1 MERNFK
7 ILIDAS
13 GSMGYMNGTND
24 QNKYLLPD
32 GKSRTDLVKRILN
45 KSIINGLPS
54 KSNVELYTFRNSYH
68 FKKDGTKKIIVK
80 EVKDNTGKKEF
91 KKFYSEYPDLKLL
104 NKGNADEPS
113 LKDSIKKIE
122 TPTPGGTPLFW
133 ALSVL
138 INKASNRTS
147 IIVLS
152 DGDANDKTQFDTEIL
167 NLIEKKNKDCT
178 IHFIGISQNSEAKE
192 KSKNLSLKT
201 GGVYVNL
208 KALDYDEQEL
218 KFLLSKLN
226 SSIITKAIDEN
237 INVNKSVESKEEAQ
251 PKGINEDKTV
261 LGLQVQKNTQSL
273 EYISTQLTNIL
284 SILEAKESIDEEVEI
299 NENTLNNNRIGRL
312 AEQFLFKELKLL
324 FKDNKNVTVEW
335 LNEVEEQGF
344 PYDFLIKNNNQEFY
358 YECKGTSSDLNEF
371 LLTKNEWNFY
381 LDNRDKYRLCFVSN
395 VETNPSYTRFMNLL
409 EDISNKKI
417 IPCSSKNRKI
427 KSNRILFQVL

>member
-167 NLIEKKNKDCT
+167 NLIEKENKDCT

-261 LGLQVQKNTQSL
+261 LELQVQKNTQSL

>member
-13 GSMGYMNGTND
+13 GSMGYMNGTDD

-32 GKSRTDLVKRILN
+32 GKSRTDLVKRILTN
-45 KSIINGLPS
+45 SIINGLPS

-68 FKKDGTKKIIVK
+68 LKKDGTKKIIVK
-80 EVKDNTGKKEF
+80 EVKDNNGKKEL

-104 NKGNADEPS
+104 IKGNADEPS
-113 LKDSIKKIE
+113 LKDSINKIE
-122 TPTPGGTPLFW
+122 APTPGGTPLFW

-138 INKASNRTS
+138 INKAANKTS

-167 NLIEKKNKDCT
+167 NLIDKEKKDCT
-178 IHFIGISQNSEAKE
+178 IHFIGISQNSKAKE

-208 KALDYDEQEL
+208 KALDYDKQEL
-218 KFLLSKLN
+218 KLLLSKLN

-237 INVNKSVESKEEAQ
+237 TNVNKPVESKGEVK
-251 PKGINEDKTV
+251 PKGVNEDTTV
-261 LGLQVQKNTQSL
+261 LELQVQKNTQSL